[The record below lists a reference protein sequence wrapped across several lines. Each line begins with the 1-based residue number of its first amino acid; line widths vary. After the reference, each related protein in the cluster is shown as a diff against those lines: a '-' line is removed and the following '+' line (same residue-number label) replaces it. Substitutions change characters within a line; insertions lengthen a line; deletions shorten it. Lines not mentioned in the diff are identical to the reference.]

1 MMDEW
6 MDLNFKQSFG
16 KRNSKVKIYDDSKVK
31 IEKKNILSNIT
42 TLHDQ
47 I

>member
-31 IEKKNILSNIT
+31 IEKKKHSVKHNYT
-42 TLHDQ
+42 T
-47 I
+47 